1 MPTLRTRYATGR
13 YLSLLAV
20 LALIFCSACSKKE
33 PETYIIGY
41 VGSQAGA
48 NGAIL
53 AAEQATSR
61 KSSPYKSVKIVGV
74 DASAVDFN
82 AGKALKSLNGAG
94 ARIVIDGS
102 GSLLGTKP
110 TKGEPFILATGPNP
124 EALSAINDPLESAA
138 AKMADQLWADRIV
151 SVSIVYDLA
160 DRSYNKKWLKAFQ
173 SRYEKNR
180 GVILKAE
187 TIDSL
192 QDGWERKLPERIKEA
207 LIKETRGLL
216 VVAGPETAGLIVQE
230 ARNFNKDIPLALAEP
245 AFPAIVISKA
255 GKNLEGA
262 TMVDLPPPASG
273 GQSYEKFTQDYAG
286 KFSSAA
292 NLTAASAYDAV
303 GLIVAALGKS
313 KGVGDGL
320 AAQTEYQGVLG
331 TARNNS
337 GTFTRE
343 AKLGRVSNGRLS
355 PIPSAPSQKP

>member
-1 MPTLRTRYATGR
+1 MPIDRTRYAAGR
-13 YLSLLAV
+13 YLALLTV
-20 LALIFCSACSKKE
+20 LALIFCSGCSKKKE

-61 KSSPYKSVKIVGV
+61 KRSPYKSVNIVNV
-74 DASAVDFN
+74 DAMAVGFN
-82 AGKALKSLNGAG
+82 AEKALKSLNDAG

-110 TKGEPFILATGPNP
+110 KKGEPLILATRPNSQ
-124 EALSAINDPLESAA
+124 ALSAINDPLESAA
-138 AKMADQLWADRIV
+138 AKMADQLWADKIV

-160 DRSYNKKWLKAFQ
+160 DLSYNKKWIIAFYE
-173 SRYEKNR
+173 RYGKNR

-192 QDGWERKLPERIKEA
+192 QDGWERKLPERVKAA
-207 LIKETRGLL
+207 LIKETSCL
-216 VVAGPETAGLIVQE
+216 VVIADSGPAGLIVQE
-230 ARNFNKDIPLALAEP
+230 ARNFNKGIPLALAEP
-245 AFPAIVISKA
+245 AFPSILIGRA

-262 TMVDLPPPASG
+262 TMVDFPPPAT
-273 GQSYEKFTQDYAG
+273 GQSYEKFAQGYAE

-313 KGVGDGL
+313 KRLGDGL

-343 AKLGRVSNGRLS
+343 AKLGRVIAGQLS
-355 PIPSAPSQKP
+355 PIPPASPKP